1 MGCDTP
7 LIRLT
12 ALCFEIDL
20 ASQQFFVPEKK
31 VTALKSLIQ
40 DTLDDACAHENRVHA
55 KCLAAVAGL
64 VVSMSLALGGVARM
78 RTRCLY
84 KCIGVREK

>member
-1 MGCDTP
+1 MDWDTP
-7 LIRLT
+7 LARFT
-12 ALCFEIDL
+12 ALGLEIDL

-40 DTLDDACAHENRVHA
+40 ETLDDACAHENRVHA
-55 KCLAAVAGL
+55 KRLAAVAGR
-64 VVSMSLALGGVARM
+64 VVSMSLALGGVSRV

-84 KCIGVREK
+84 KCVGVREK